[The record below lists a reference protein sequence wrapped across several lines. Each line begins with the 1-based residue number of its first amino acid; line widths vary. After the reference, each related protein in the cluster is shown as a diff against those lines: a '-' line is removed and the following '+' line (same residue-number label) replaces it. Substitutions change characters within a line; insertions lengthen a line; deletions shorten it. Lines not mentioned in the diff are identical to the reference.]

1 MKAIKT
7 QLVSLLCHQYFSCRF
22 QQLGAGLA
30 FALLCLLAVNAGS
43 LYAQEAAG
51 SGSPPEYYL
60 ISQTDPGESGDAN
73 NKQNAEETSGESG
86 ESGEEAQEVKNE
98 AGYLEQATKFHIGD
112 DPTVIILIAL
122 FILAVG
128 VTLDRVIILRKEKG
142 DNVELADMIIKSL
155 QEMPGQVDSLI
166 QKISG
171 GRYGIEGRVALKTL
185 TGWQH
190 GEKAMAEFAQAALTA
205 ERRKLEKRLVVL
217 STLGNNTPFI
227 GLLGTVLGIMKAFKD
242 LALMGDAGPAVVMK
256 GISEAL
262 IATAFGLGVAIPCV
276 ISNNTLSKIV
286 KTRLS
291 NAEEMVRM
299 ISGFRLAKDSGK
311 KWKEEG

>member
-1 MKAIKT
+1 MIKAY
-7 QLVSLLCHQYFSCRF
+7 LVSLLCRLYPPRRF
-22 QQLGAGLA
+22 QQPDAGLA
-30 FALLCLLAVNAGS
+30 FALLCLLAVNTGS
-43 LYAQEAAG
+43 LYAQEATG

-60 ISQTDPGESGDAN
+60 ISQTDPVESGDAN
-73 NKQNAEETSGESG
+73 NKQNAEETLGG
-86 ESGEEAQEVKNE
+86 SGEEAQEVKNE

-142 DNVELADMIIKSL
+142 NNVELADMVIKSL
-155 QEMPGQVDSLI
+155 QEMPGRVDSLI

>member
-1 MKAIKT
+1 M
-7 QLVSLLCHQYFSCRF
+7 SLLCHQYSSCRF

-30 FALLCLLAVNAGS
+30 FASLCLLAVNTGS

-60 ISQTDPGESGDAN
+60 ISQTDPAESGDAN
-73 NKQNAEETSGESG
+73 NKQNAEETL
-86 ESGEEAQEVKNE
+86 GEEAQEVKNE

-142 DNVELADMIIKSL
+142 NNVELADMIIKSL

>member
-1 MKAIKT
+1 M
-7 QLVSLLCHQYFSCRF
+7 SPLCRVYSPCRLKQPGAAFVFS
-22 QQLGAGLA
+22 
-30 FALLCLLAVNAGS
+30 LLCLLAVNTGP
-43 LYAQEAAG
+43 LDAQEALG
-51 SGSPPEYYL
+51 SGSTTEYYL
-60 ISQTDPGESGDAN
+60 ISQTDPTESGDAN
-73 NKQNAEETSGESG
+73 SQQNIEETPGEA
-86 ESGEEAQEVKNE
+86 GEEGQEIRNE

-128 VTLDRVIILRKEKG
+128 VTLDRVIILQKEKG
-142 DNVELADMIIKSL
+142 NNVELADMIIKSL
-155 QEMPGQVDSLI
+155 QEMPDQVDSLI

-190 GEKAMAEFAQAALTA
+190 GEKAMAEFAQASLTA

-291 NAEEMVRM
+291 NAEEMIRM